1 MSDALAIAELALEHV
16 RSGDELEAVVHREFS
31 GLARFAGSEV
41 HQPTL
46 IDNCTLQISVVRA
59 GALGTTSTNRVEDD
73 GIAAAVARAGE
84 AAASATPDP
93 EFPGFAE
100 PAPVAAVDGY
110 DGPTAGLGAQ
120 DLAGLAS
127 AAISA
132 AAPLQAYGYAT
143 SGLCELAVASTTGV
157 RVSQRFTDATVR
169 ALAAGEGRSG
179 FAEQTSWA
187 VGGVDADATGR
198 DATARAEL
206 TSGAGEIDPGVY
218 RAVLEP
224 YAFGEL
230 LQWFAWDAFSGLAL
244 IEERSALTG
253 KIGSPWVDPKVSIV
267 DDALDPRGLPKA
279 FDFEGTPKQRVVLVE
294 EGVARGVV
302 WDRISA
308 ARAGDG
314 HRSTGH
320 ALPLAERSYGPV
332 PRALEVGPGEAES
345 VEALAELV
353 GDGVYVTRFH
363 YLGIVDPREGILTGM
378 TKDGTFRIRDGRIAE
393 PLVNLRFTV
402 AVPEL
407 LADVPGLTRTQKL
420 VSQSEY
426 YDERYPQAALVPAIA
441 TGRFAVTGTGAAPGL

>member
-1 MSDALAIAELALEHV
+1 
-16 RSGDELEAVVHREFS
+16 
-31 GLARFAGSEV
+31 
-41 HQPTL
+41 
-46 IDNCTLQISVVRA
+46 
-59 GALGTTSTNRVEDD
+59 
-73 GIAAAVARAGE
+73 
-84 AAASATPDP
+84 
-93 EFPGFAE
+93 
-100 PAPVAAVDGY
+100 
-110 DGPTAGLGAQ
+110 
-120 DLAGLAS
+120 
-127 AAISA
+127 
-132 AAPLQAYGYAT
+132 
-143 SGLCELAVASTTGV
+143 V
-157 RVSQRFTDATVR
+157 RV
-169 ALAAGEGRSG
+169 LAAGEGRSG

-187 VGGVDADATGR
+187 VTGVYAEATGR
-198 DATARAEL
+198 DATARAER
-206 TSGAGEIDPGVY
+206 TSGAGEIEPGVY

-253 KIGSPWVDPKVSIV
+253 KIGSSWLDPKVTIV

-279 FDFEGTPKQRVVLVE
+279 FDFEGTPKQRVILVE
-294 EGVARGVV
+294 DGVARGVV

-308 ARAGDG
+308 ARARDG

-332 PRALEVGPGEAES
+332 PLALEVAPGEAES
-345 VEALAELV
+345 VEDLAELV

-378 TKDGTFRIRDGRIAE
+378 TKDGTFRIRSGQIAE

-402 AVPEL
+402 SVPAL

-426 YDERYPQAALVPAIA
+426 YDERYPQAVLTPAIA
-441 TGRFAVTGTGAAPGL
+441 TAHFAVTGTGAGPGL

>member
-1 MSDALAIAELALEHV
+1 MSDALAIADRALEHV
-16 RSGDELEAVVHREFS
+16 RPGDDLEAVVQREFS
-31 GLARFAGSEV
+31 GLARFAASEV

-46 IDNCTLQISVVRA
+46 IDNCTLQVSVVRG
-59 GALGTTSTNRVEDD
+59 GALGTTSTNRVDDD

-84 AAASATPDP
+84 AAASVSPDP

-100 PAPVAAVDGY
+100 PAPPVDVDGY
-110 DGPTAGLGAQ
+110 DGATAGLGAE

-132 AAPLQAYGYAT
+132 ASPLQAYGFAT
-143 SGLCELAVASTTGV
+143 SGLCELAVASTKGV

-169 ALAAGEGRSG
+169 VLAAGEGRSG

-187 VGGVDADATGR
+187 AGEIDPGATGR
-198 DATARAEL
+198 DATAKAER
-206 TSGAGEIDPGVY
+206 TSGAGAIDPGVY

-253 KIGSPWVDPKVSIV
+253 RLGSSWLDPKVTIV

-294 EGVARGVV
+294 EGAARGVV

-314 HRSTGH
+314 PRSTGH

-332 PRALEVGPGEAES
+332 PLALEVAPGEAES
-345 VEALAELV
+345 VEDLAELV
-353 GDGVYVTRFH
+353 GDGIYVTRFH

-378 TKDGTFRIRDGRIAE
+378 TKDGTFRIRGGRIAD

-407 LADVPGLTRTQKL
+407 LADVPGLARTQQL

-441 TGRFAVTGTGAAPGL
+441 TAHFAVTGTGAAPGL

>member
-1 MSDALAIAELALEHV
+1 VSDALTIADRALEHV
-16 RSGDELEAVVHREFS
+16 QSGDELEAVVHREFS
-31 GLARFAGSEV
+31 GLARFAASEV

-46 IDNCTLQISVVRA
+46 IDNCTLQVSVLRG
-59 GALGTTSTNRVEDD
+59 GALGTTSTNRVDDD

-100 PAPVAAVDGY
+100 PAPVADVDGY
-110 DGPTAGLGAQ
+110 DGATAGQGAH
-120 DLAGLAS
+120 DLAALAS
-127 AAISA
+127 EAIA
-132 AAPLQAYGYAT
+132 AAGPLRAYGYAT
-143 SGLCELAVASTTGV
+143 NGLCELAVASTTGV
-157 RVSQRFTDATVR
+157 HVSQRFTDATVR
-169 ALAAGEGRSG
+169 VLAAGEGRSG
-179 FAEQTSWA
+179 FAEQTSWG
-187 VGGVDADATGR
+187 VGNIDAEATGR
-198 DATARAEL
+198 NATAKAER

-253 KIGSPWVDPKVSIV
+253 KLGSAWLDPKVSIV

-294 EGVARGVV
+294 EGAARGVV

-308 ARAGDG
+308 ARAGDS

-332 PRALEVGPGEAES
+332 PLALEVAPGEAES

-363 YLGIVDPREGILTGM
+363 YLGIVDPRDGILTGM

-402 AVPEL
+402 AVPAL
-407 LADVPGLTRTQKL
+407 LADVPGLTQTQTL

-441 TGRFAVTGTGAAPGL
+441 TAHFAVTGTGAAPGI